1 MFNVVL
7 LFSET
12 FFGLSLRVH
21 KFLDHGFLF
30 LGSFE
35 IIGPSNFLLFN
46 GYLSFGTSYFKGYI
60 IRARWRWKQD
70 LCTCR
75 HSKGPTFSQSTTFLS
90 FYGITHEDFTEQK
103 STLSCG
109 VAIHAYT
116 VTNMWRQRLH
126 NVVQIVE
133 FFIVGD
139 NTYECP

>member
-1 MFNVVL
+1 MLNVVL
-7 LFSET
+7 LFARN
-12 FFGLSLRVH
+12 FFLAFFSV
-21 KFLDHGFLF
+21 LDHGFLF

-35 IIGPSNFLLFN
+35 ITGPSNFLLFN
-46 GYLSFGTSYFKGYI
+46 GYLSFGASYFKGYI

-75 HSKGPTFSQSTTFLS
+75 AFKGAHILTINHLPLS
-90 FYGITHEDFTEQK
+90 YGITHEDFTQQK
-103 STLSCG
+103 STLRCG

-116 VTNMWRQRLH
+116 LTNMWRQRLH
-126 NVVQIVE
+126 NVVHIVE

>member
-1 MFNVVL
+1 MSYNYSQEML
-7 LFSET
+7 
-12 FFGLSLRVH
+12 FGLFLCVH

-35 IIGPSNFLLFN
+35 IIEPSNFLLFN

-75 HSKGPTFSQSTTFLS
+75 AFKGAHILTINHLPL
-90 FYGITHEDFTEQK
+90 FYGITHVDFTEQK
-103 STLSCG
+103 STLSCRGFRDG

-116 VTNMWRQRLH
+116 LTNM
-126 NVVQIVE
+126 
-133 FFIVGD
+133 
-139 NTYECP
+139 